1 MAKYG
6 YSRDKSNDRLQVN
19 IGLVTDTNGYPI
31 SIEILEG
38 NINDKS
44 TLQSKVNELKE
55 RFKIKEITFV
65 FDRGMKTFHFNIK
78 ILKLKLL

>member
-1 MAKYG
+1 
-6 YSRDKSNDRLQVN
+6 
-19 IGLVTDTNGYPI
+19 GYPI

-55 RFKIKEITFV
+55 RFKIKEIIFV
-65 FDRGMKTFHFNIK
+65 FDRGMKTNINLECN
-78 ILKLKLL
+78 ID

>member
-6 YSRDKSNDRLQVN
+6 YSRDKRNDRLQVN

-55 RFKIKEITFV
+55 LNDIFLCVLLVIIYFKIL
-65 FDRGMKTFHFNIK
+65 D
-78 ILKLKLL
+78 